1 MFPAGFQSNQTGAKD
16 SVFNRETDLQKKIH
30 EVRVST
36 DKTPATDRLLSIAG
50 LIDADLKEK
59 SCGLLQ
65 TEEGELYLLW
75 KPSGRLYNLDSQAMT
90 TWLSGHLAVS
100 PHEKDGVIN
109 YVLDSLRS
117 DAFKTDPVPV
127 RVLAAYN
134 QESGA
139 LAVSDG
145 AGGVWRRERLERWE
159 RAVNGDGGIFF
170 LTYGKGDPWQPEFGH
185 PEALDWFFERMSFDP
200 AGNLTR
206 AEYATLM
213 RVFMLSLFF
222 PPLRRTRP
230 IPAFLGIKGSGKTS
244 AIRMIGRLLEGDSFE
259 VTDVRENNEDG
270 YIAAVCNS
278 TVLGLDNADTQVS
291 WLEDTLA
298 LYATGHEVRKR
309 KLYSNNEMVAYRP
322 RATVLIASRD
332 PHFRRDDVAQ
342 RLLQFHFAPPS
353 KYQPESELW
362 AELRAN
368 RGKIIGE
375 LLTRAGR
382 IADALAE
389 GSGPSANF
397 RMADFAAFGW
407 VAMVT
412 ENRESE
418 WFPLLEKLENVQA
431 GFATEGSPIVDAL
444 AILLEREGSGI
455 VATDTATLFENCR
468 NVTAGGAAAFF
479 KSPRSFSKSLSNMR
493 AEIEREL
500 GVTVQIDQMSRKKII
515 TIAKVKK

>member
-1 MFPAGFQSNQTGAKD
+1 MFPAGFYFDQTGAND
-16 SVFNRETDLQKKIH
+16 SVFKRETDLQEKIDKI
-30 EVRVST
+30 RVDT
-36 DKTPATDRLLSIAG
+36 EKVPATHRLLKIAE
-50 LIDADLKEK
+50 LIEADLAAKG
-59 SCGLLQ
+59 CALLQ

-75 KPSGRLYNLDSQAMT
+75 KPTGRIFNLDSGAMS
-90 TWLSGHLAVS
+90 TWLSGYLAVS

-127 RVLAAYN
+127 RVLSAYN
-134 QESGA
+134 QETGA
-139 LAVSDG
+139 LVVSDG
-145 AGGVWRRERLERWE
+145 AGGVWRRERFERWE
-159 RAVNGDGGIFF
+159 PGVNGDGGMFF
-170 LTYGKGDPWQPEFGH
+170 LTYGKGDPWKPEFGH

-206 AEYATLM
+206 AEYTTLM
-213 RVFMLSLFF
+213 RVFLLSLFF

-244 AIRMIGRLLEGDSFE
+244 AIRMIGRLLEGDGFE

-353 KYQPESELW
+353 RYQPESELQE
-362 AELRAN
+362 ELRAK
-368 RGKIIGE
+368 RGAIIGE
-375 LLTRAGR
+375 LLTRAGQV
-382 IADALAE
+382 ADRLAE

-407 VAMVT
+407 VAMVA
-412 ENRESE
+412 ENREGE

-431 GFATEGSPIVDAL
+431 GFATEGNPTVEAL
-444 AILLEREGSGI
+444 AVLLDRDGALSM
-455 VATDTATLFENCR
+455 DTTALYEACR
-468 NVTAGGAAAFF
+468 AVTAGVAFY
-479 KSPRSFSKSLSNMR
+479 KSPRAFSRILGNMR

-500 GVTVQIDQMSRKKII
+500 GVTVKIEVDGRKRIV
-515 TIAKVKK
+515 TIARREK